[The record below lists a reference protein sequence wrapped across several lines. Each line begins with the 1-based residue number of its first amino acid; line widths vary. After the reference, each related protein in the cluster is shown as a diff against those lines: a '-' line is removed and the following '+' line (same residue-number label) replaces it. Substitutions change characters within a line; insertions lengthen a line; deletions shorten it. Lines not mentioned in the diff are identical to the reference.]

1 MISMSSFG
9 VAIPCLHFFLETMQ
23 YEHCFLELHGVDRAI
38 HAASIIFDS
47 FQHAGTAEALQHLRC
62 VVSISALGE
71 IQGMPEELPHFRRK
85 RHQIL
90 LAATQPDEQLFVGAH
105 DREYT

>member
-9 VAIPCLHFFLETMQ
+9 VAIPCLLFFLETMQ
-23 YEHCFLELHGVDRAI
+23 DEHCFLELHGVDRTI
-38 HAASIIFDS
+38 RAAGIVFDD
-47 FQHAGTAEALQHLRC
+47 FQHTGTAEALHHFRC
-62 VVSISALGE
+62 VVSVHALGE
-71 IQGMPEELPHFRRK
+71 IQGMTKEPAHLHRR

-105 DREYT
+105 DRKYT